1 MMLQGYHV
9 AMVESL
15 KKAGIS
21 PQLAEKLFML
31 KAEEVY
37 KSFKERL

>member
-1 MMLQGYHV
+1 MMLEGYHV
-9 AMVESL
+9 ARVESL
-15 KKAGIS
+15 KKSGIS
-21 PQLAEKLFML
+21 PKLAEKLFML